1 MGGDVSGRPAE
12 GKGLFI
18 VFEGVEGAGKS
29 THIKAV
35 SDRLTQAGV
44 DHVLIREP
52 GGTVV
57 GERARD
63 LVLDPGLDMCAE
75 AELFLYL
82 TSRAEF
88 VRRLVIPAL
97 ELDKLVLADRYEL
110 STFAYQGAARGLDLD
125 RVREANHLATGG
137 LEPDLT
143 VLLRIDPQRGRG
155 RQSGEPDRLESE
167 RAEFHR
173 SVAIAYDRM
182 ASLDA
187 AIVSVDTG
195 GEAVE
200 VHERIW
206 GELSMRWPDRFE
218 ADSVATGNISSA
230 NEFQRKNPASSGDAS
245 ISTGQEA
252 E

>member
-1 MGGDVSGRPAE
+1 MPAE
-12 GKGLFI
+12 RAGLFI

-29 THIKAV
+29 TQIKAV
-35 SDRLTQAGV
+35 SDRLNQAGV

-63 LVLDPGLDMCAE
+63 LVLDPSLEMCAE

-97 ELDKLVLADRYEL
+97 KQDRLVLADRYEL
-110 STFAYQGAARGLDLD
+110 STFAYQGAARGLDFAQ
-125 RVREANHLATGG
+125 VREANRLATGG

-155 RQSGEPDRLESE
+155 RQSGEPDRLEKE
-167 RAEFHR
+167 RAEFHGA
-173 SVAIAYDRM
+173 VAVAYDRM
-182 ASLDA
+182 ASLDSS
-187 AIVSVDTG
+187 IVAVDSEG
-195 GEAVE
+195 DAGQ

-206 GELSMRWPDRFE
+206 NELSARWPGRFGINL
-218 ADSVATGNISSA
+218 AGAGNISSA
-230 NEFQRKNPASSGDAS
+230 NEFQKENPASNGDAS

>member
-1 MGGDVSGRPAE
+1 MNGFPAE
-12 GKGLFI
+12 RTGLFI

-35 SDRLTQAGV
+35 SDRLTKAGV

-52 GGTVV
+52 GGTDV
-57 GERARD
+57 GERARE
-63 LVLDPGLDMCAE
+63 LVLDPALEMCAE

-88 VRRLVIPAL
+88 VRHLVIPAL
-97 ELDKLVLADRYEL
+97 KQDRLVLADRYEL
-110 STFAYQGAARGLDLD
+110 STFAYQGAARGLNLEQ
-125 RVREANHLATGG
+125 VREANRLATGG

-143 VLLRIDPQRGRG
+143 VLLRIDPDRGRG
-155 RQSGEPDRLESE
+155 RQTGEPDRLERE

-173 SVAIAYDRM
+173 MVALAYDEM
-182 ASLDA
+182 AAVDP
-187 AIVSVDTG
+187 AIVSVDSEG
-195 GEAVE
+195 KAGE

-206 GELSMRWPDRFE
+206 SELSVRWPDWFGTD
-218 ADSVATGNISSA
+218 AVGAGNISSV
-230 NEFQRKNPASSGDAS
+230 NEFQKKNSASSGDAS

>member
-1 MGGDVSGRPAE
+1 MNGFPAE
-12 GKGLFI
+12 RPGLFI

-29 THIKAV
+29 TQIKAV
-35 SDRLTQAGV
+35 SDRLARAGV

-63 LVLDPGLDMCAE
+63 LVLDPALEMCAE

-97 ELDKLVLADRYEL
+97 KQDRLVLADRYEL
-110 STFAYQGAARGLDLD
+110 STFAYQGAARGLNLKQ
-125 RVREANHLATGG
+125 VREANRLATGG

-143 VLLRIDPQRGRG
+143 VLLRIDPERGRG
-155 RQSGEPDRLESE
+155 RQSGEPDRLERE
-167 RAEFHR
+167 RTEFHR
-173 SVAIAYDRM
+173 AVAVAYDRM
-182 ASLDA
+182 ASLDTSIVAVDSEGDA
-187 AIVSVDTG
+187 AGI
-195 GEAVE
+195 
-200 VHERIW
+200 HERIW
-206 GELSMRWPDRFE
+206 GELSTRWPDRFGTNI
-218 ADSVATGNISSA
+218 AGAGNISST
-230 NEFQRKNPASSGDAS
+230 NEFQKENPASSGDAS